1 MLDYVKVNH
10 QLLNDFVVG
19 SKGLKMVPLEGTYL
33 AWVEF
38 DSSLDDFQQ
47 KLFEAGL
54 HVLRGEQFLGK
65 NAVRLN
71 LATTKSNVQKAIQ
84 IMQKVLNET
93 N

>member
-1 MLDYVKVNH
+1 
-10 QLLNDFVVG
+10 
-19 SKGLKMVPLEGTYL
+19 L

-38 DSSLDDFQQ
+38 DPSLGDFHQ
-47 KLFEAGL
+47 KLFDAGL

-71 LATTKSNVQKAIQ
+71 LATTKANVQKAIQ